1 MCISHVMP
9 ILPTYGTIPARDRQ
23 VAFAG
28 DLILPRDKN
37 GVEKAV
43 CVSGW
48 PSLPY
53 DDGVFGLDA

>member
-1 MCISHVMP
+1 MP
-9 ILPTYGTIPARDRQ
+9 ILPMSGAIPARDRQ

-28 DLILPRDKN
+28 GDLILSREGN
-37 GVEKAV
+37 NVEKTV

-53 DDGVFGLDA
+53 DGGVFGLDA

>member
-1 MCISHVMP
+1 ML

-28 DLILPRDKN
+28 DLILLRDKN
-37 GVEKAV
+37 GVKKAV

-53 DDGVFGLDA
+53 DNSVFGLDA